1 MPRTIV
7 IADNDPSIT
16 RDLAE
21 YLLGE
26 PFRTVTANSA
36 LALKAEVAQQAPV
49 LVVLGTNLA
58 DAPALEVVRWILN
71 RPEKPGLILINPRSD
86 PIDRTIALEMGADD
100 CMSKPVFP
108 RELLARIHS
117 VMRRLPLAEAR
128 GANLGPTATTVVAQ
142 GYVIDLAARQVALPN
157 GGTASLSW
165 TEAKV
170 LTTLLEHRGTPVS
183 RDVLSQ
189 RALGRAWSPEERA
202 LDQHIATLRRKL
214 FVPEPFRALIH
225 TVRHVGYI
233 IDREAE
239 AEAPASPSQPG

>member
-7 IADNDPSIT
+7 IADNDPDIT

-26 PFRTVTANSA
+26 PLKTITVSSA
-36 LALKAEVAQQAPV
+36 LAVKAEVVRRAPS
-49 LVVLGTNLA
+49 LVVLGTNLE
-58 DAPALEVVRWILN
+58 DAPALDIARWILN
-71 RPEKPGLILINPRSD
+71 RPEKPGLILIHPRTD
-86 PIDRTIALEMGADD
+86 PIDRTIGLEMGADD

-117 VMRRLPLAEAR
+117 VLRRLPAA
-128 GANLGPTATTVVAQ
+128 GANGRTAGAAGGDVIVVQ
-142 GYVIDLAARQVALPN
+142 GYAINLASRQVVLP
-157 GGTASLSW
+157 GGTNTALSW

-170 LTTLLEHRGTPVS
+170 LATLLEHRGTPVS

-189 RALGRAWSPEERA
+189 HALGRVWSPEERA

-214 FVPEPFRALIH
+214 FVPEPFRPLIH

-233 IDREAE
+233 IDQEAQPE
-239 AEAPASPSQPG
+239 PSSA